1 VEMVNELLVPAA
13 VVFGLTAL
21 AALGLLMTVI
31 VSRKRWARERDTL
44 NLTIAQAHEAR
55 SIAEAKIQFYA
66 DRFRP
71 VTNMDDEIARL
82 NGEIEALIAK
92 LKVAKQFSDQKLE
105 ELRVEYAA
113 KKAVYDALVKEV
125 AIFDER
131 LSFAEM
137 GVYEPH
143 FDFSDSEEYKAAIA
157 ANRAEQKA
165 LISVKS
171 AVLCLEQWTVNGS
184 RADGKRMTDRNIKLT
199 LRAFNSEC
207 DAAIANC
214 RWNNVNAMEKR
225 IEKAQQQID
234 KLNEPNSIVITR
246 ELLALKLKEL
256 YLTHEYREKLK
267 AEREERA
274 EVARLAREEQKLQRD
289 IERAEE
295 EEARYQRLLDKAKAE
310 AQNIVGP
317 QLAVFQEQIDLLE
330 RDLAEA
336 HEKTLRAQALAERT
350 KSGYVYVVS
359 NIGSFGEG
367 VVKIGLTRRL
377 DPTDRIRELGD
388 ASVPFVFDTHAI
400 IYSDDAPSLERSLH
414 AEFEAQRI
422 NATNMRKEFF
432 RASIEQVEAALKRLA
447 PSAPFFKDV
456 EAQEFRE
463 TQARRNA
470 VLSALAPER
479 VALPASL

>member
-1 VEMVNELLVPAA
+1 MGDLAVLAVAIAIGALLLALIA
-13 VVFGLTAL
+13 AL
-21 AALGLLMTVI
+21 ALLLI
-31 VSRKRWARERDTL
+31 QRGKWRRERDGL
-44 NLTIAQAHEAR
+44 NVALAEAKEGR
-55 SIAEAKIQFYA
+55 RVAEAKIQFYA

-71 VTNMDDEIARL
+71 VTSMDDEIARL
-82 NGEIEALIAK
+82 NAEITDLVTK
-92 LKVAKQFSDQKLE
+92 LKAAKEFSDRKIAE
-105 ELRVEYAA
+105 MRVDYAA
-113 KKAVYDALVKEV
+113 KKATYDALLKEIAV
-125 AIFDER
+125 FDER
-131 LSFAEM
+131 LAFAEM

-143 FDFSDSEEYKAAIA
+143 FDFGDSEEYKSAIN

-171 AVLCLEQWTVNGS
+171 AVLCLKEWVVEGS
-184 RADGKRMTDRNIKLT
+184 RAEGKKMSDRNVKLT

-234 KLNEPNSIVITR
+234 KLNEPNAIIITK
-246 ELLALKLKEL
+246 ELVALKLKEL

-267 AEREERA
+267 QEREERA
-274 EVARLAREEQKLQRD
+274 EAARAAREEQKLQRD

-295 EEARYQRLLDKAKAE
+295 EEARYARLLNKAKAE
-310 AQNIVGP
+310 AQSIVGP
-317 QLAVFQEQIDLLE
+317 QLAVFQEQINVLE

-336 HEKTLRAQALAERT
+336 HEKTVRAQALAERT
-350 KSGYVYVVS
+350 RSGYVYVVS

-400 IYSDDAPSLERSLH
+400 IYSDDAPTLERSLH
-414 AEFEAQRI
+414 AEFEATRI
-422 NATNMRKEFF
+422 NTANMRKEFF
-432 RASIEQVEAALKRLA
+432 RAAIDQVEAALTKLA
-447 PSAPFFKDV
+447 PAAPFFRDI

-470 VLSALAPER
+470 ALAISAPDR
-479 VALPASL
+479 PALPASL